1 MMGRGKPTAGEPL
14 AGKVA
19 FVTGA
24 SDGMGKATSQYL
36 SSLGVNVAMAARRL
50 DLMEGYAAE
59 IARRHRT
66 DPLPLRVDV
75 ASEGEVEAAFAKAWA
90 RYGRLDYVVN
100 FAGNPIGYARGDRR
114 RPIHLQTLEHMK
126 EIAEIDH
133 FGSVRVLK
141 HALPYLIRQGHGRVI
156 LISAITSVYG
166 FSEDVDYIP
175 YKRANEGLATS
186 TALRSEREGWGVQ
199 LYTMAPG
206 DVFNPSTWD
215 VYDEAERREAVEYG
229 VIESLTVAKIVS
241 WVFSGRLAERYE
253 MRVDIDSGRV
263 LDPGRHVPLRNGD
276 VFVVDAKTAPKLFQ
290 SVGEAYTP
298 FVPEGY
304 RR

>member
-1 MMGRGKPTAGEPL
+1 MKKTSGEKPLSGR
-14 AGKVA
+14 VA

-24 SDGMGKATSQYL
+24 SDGMGKATSQHL
-36 SSLGVNVAMAARRL
+36 SSLGADVAMAARRL
-50 DLMEGYAAE
+50 DVMERDAEE
-59 IARRHRT
+59 IAHKYRT
-66 DPLPLRVDV
+66 DPLPIKVDV
-75 ASEGEVEAAFAKAWA
+75 ASDAEVEAAVGKALG

-100 FAGNPIGYARGDRR
+100 YAGNPIGYARGDRKK
-114 RPIHLQTLEHMK
+114 PIHLQTVEHMK
-126 EIAEIDH
+126 EVAEIDH

-141 HALPYLIRQGHGRVI
+141 YALPHMIWQGHGKII

-166 FSEDVDYIP
+166 FSEDIDYIP

-206 DVFNPSTWD
+206 DVFNPSTWN
-215 VYDEAERREAVEYG
+215 VYDEKERMEAVEYG
-229 VIESLTVAKIVS
+229 VIESLTVAKVVS
-241 WVFSGRLAERYE
+241 WVFSGRLKERYE

-263 LDPGRHVPLRNGD
+263 LDPGRLVPLRNGD
-276 VFVVDAKTAPKLFQ
+276 VFVVDAKTVPKLFQ
-290 SVGEAYTP
+290 SVGEAYLP

>member
-1 MMGRGKPTAGEPL
+1 MENSSSGKPLFGH
-14 AGKVA
+14 VA
-19 FVTGA
+19 LVTGA

-50 DLMEGYAAE
+50 GIIEEHAKD
-59 IARRHRT
+59 IANRYGS
-66 DPLPLRVDV
+66 DPLPVKMDV
-75 ASEGEVEAAFAKAWA
+75 ASDAEVEAAIAGIRA

-100 FAGNPIGYARGDRR
+100 FAGTPIGYARGDRR
-114 RPIHLQTLEHMK
+114 KPVHLQTLEHMK

-141 HALPYLIRQGHGRVI
+141 YALPLMIRQGHGRVI

-186 TALRSEREGWGVQ
+186 TALRSERDGWGVQ

-206 DVFNPSTWD
+206 DVFNPSTWN
-215 VYDEAERREAVEYG
+215 VYDEKERREAVEYG
-229 VIESLTVAKIVS
+229 VIESQTVAKIVS
-241 WVFSGRLAERYE
+241 WVFTGRLTERYE
-253 MRVDIDSGRV
+253 MKVNIDSGEV
-263 LDPGRHVPLRNGD
+263 LDAGRFMPLRNGD
-276 VFVVDAKTAPKLFQ
+276 VFVVDAKTVPRLFE
-290 SVGEAYTP
+290 SVGEAYAP

-304 RR
+304 RY

>member
-1 MMGRGKPTAGEPL
+1 MGNSTGGGGKQL

-24 SDGMGKATSQYL
+24 SDGMGKATAQYL
-36 SSLGVNVAMAARRL
+36 SSRGADVVMAARRL
-50 DLMEGYAAE
+50 EVMEADAE
-59 IARRHRT
+59 EIVRKYRT
-66 DPLPLRVDV
+66 NPLPLRVDV
-75 ASEGEVEAAFAKAWA
+75 ASEAEVEAAFAKVWA
-90 RYGRLDYVVN
+90 KYGRLDHLIN
-100 FAGNPIGYARGDRR
+100 FAGNPIGYARGDRKK
-114 RPIHLQTLEHMK
+114 PIHLQTLEHMK
-126 EIAEIDH
+126 EIAEVDH

-141 HALPYLIRQGHGRVI
+141 HALPYMIRQGHGRII

-206 DVFNPSTWD
+206 DVFNPSTWNA
-215 VYDEAERREAVEYG
+215 YDESERREALEYG

-241 WVFSGRLAERYE
+241 WVFLGRLTQRYE
-253 MRVDIDSGRV
+253 MRVDIDSGKV
-263 LDPGRHVPLRNGD
+263 LDPGRYVPLSNGD
-276 VFVVDAKTAPKLFQ
+276 VFVVDAKTAPRLFQ
-290 SVGEAYTP
+290 SVGEPYAP

-304 RR
+304 NR